1 MKKIINFIKNL
12 LDETNTSIDM
22 KTIVTLLSIIGLFI
36 CLFINFRGKQV
47 DSELIYSFAA
57 LAGGGTISNVA
68 SGFINRNK

>member
-22 KTIVTLLSIIGLFI
+22 KTIVLFI